1 MADEKD
7 LELEE
12 KEQDKLTEE
21 FPVAEPAKVQEV
33 EASDGTDKVEPETDK
48 EGTEEGGEAGTKI
61 LKGNKPDESEQ
72 EKDPL
77 GESEIPQQEK
87 EKEDIVRPTDVQ
99 VDGEEEK
106 LTKNDVETES
116 ENNLS
121 PEADKIEADKTD
133 EDVQD
138 TPGIIN
144 NVDELKIKLAE
155 VEFEAETEKQ
165 VHNFEKLVRQQQYE
179 KEMFEQALY
188 TRVLELYDKY
198 GIPRDCDVQEL
209 AEVDPAKYQILQ
221 NILRDARLT
230 HQDVIKEIEAP
241 VIEANQEIIF
251 RLAGAEVKNNY
262 KDLTEDEKKETAAT
276 FVQIINKYGLE
287 DIDTDLKN
295 KVEMSVARAKMICA
309 KNKNEEPPKPVE
321 EKKEQS
327 ATDVIIEQPKEN
339 NTGKKLDDF
348 KKDIVSTPSNN
359 TVTEVTPDTVNQI
372 WLSKQGNERLEFFK
386 KHQKMIMANLAKGGN
401 SLGYTDRSRRW

>member
-7 LELEE
+7 LELQ
-12 KEQDKLTEE
+12 EQDKLIKE
-21 FPVAEPAKVQEV
+21 FPVTEPAKVQQV
-33 EASDGTDKVEPETDK
+33 EANDGADKIELEANK
-48 EGTEEGGEAGTKI
+48 EGAEEGGEAGTQAP
-61 LKGNKPDESEQ
+61 KGDTVKPDEQ
-72 EKDPL
+72 EKDPV
-77 GESEIPQQEK
+77 GESEIPRQDEK
-87 EKEDIVRPTDVQ
+87 EE
-99 VDGEEEK
+99 VDGEAEDK
-106 LTKNDVETES
+106 KDTPDADSKNPTELDTEGENDLPPGTDKNETDI
-116 ENNLS
+116 
-121 PEADKIEADKTD
+121 ADKN
-133 EDVQD
+133 VQD
-138 TPGIIN
+138 TPGVIN
-144 NVDELKIKLAE
+144 DVDELKIKLAE

-309 KNKNEEPPKPVE
+309 KNKNEEPPKSAE
-321 EKKEQS
+321 KKKEQT
-327 ATDVIIEQPKEN
+327 AVDVVIEQPKEN

>member
-7 LELEE
+7 LELQ
-12 KEQDKLTEE
+12 EQDKLTEE
-21 FPVAEPAKVQEV
+21 FPVTKPAEVQEV
-33 EASDGTDKVEPETDK
+33 EGNDGADKTEPEADK
-48 EGTEEGGEAGTKI
+48 EGTKEGGEAGTTTPEGDGAEPTKTE
-61 LKGNKPDESEQ
+61 DSV
-72 EKDPL
+72 
-77 GESEIPQQEK
+77 GESEISQQEK
-87 EKEDIVRPTDVQ
+87 QEE
-99 VDGEEEK
+99 VDGEKEK
-106 LTKNDVETES
+106 DNLDTEDPTKLDTEGENDLPPVT
-116 ENNLS
+116 
-121 PEADKIEADKTD
+121 DKTEADKTD
-133 EDVQD
+133 ENTED
-138 TPGIIN
+138 TPAIIN

-262 KDLTEDEKKETAAT
+262 KDLTEDEKKETATT

-287 DIDTDLKN
+287 DIDADLKN

-309 KNKNEEPPKPVE
+309 KNKKEEPPKPAEEKIEQVKLPVE
-321 EKKEQS
+321 EL
-327 ATDVIIEQPKEN
+327 PKDN
-339 NTGKKLDDF
+339 NAGKKLDDF

-359 TVTEVTPDTVNQI
+359 TVNEVTPDTVNQI

-401 SLGYTDRSRRW
+401 SLGYTDRARRW

>member
-7 LELEE
+7 LELQ
-12 KEQDKLTEE
+12 EQDKLTEE
-21 FPVAEPAKVQEV
+21 FPITKPAEVQET
-33 EASDGTDKVEPETDK
+33 ERNDGTDKIEPEADK
-48 EGTEEGGEAGTKI
+48 EGTKEGGEAGTTTPEGDGAEPTKTE
-61 LKGNKPDESEQ
+61 DSV
-72 EKDPL
+72 

-87 EKEDIVRPTDVQ
+87 QEE
-99 VDGEEEK
+99 VDGEKEK
-106 LTKNDVETES
+106 DNPDTEDPTKLDTEGENDLPPGTDKT
-116 ENNLS
+116 
-121 PEADKIEADKTD
+121 EADETD
-133 EDVQD
+133 ENVQD
-138 TPGIIN
+138 TPGVIN

-230 HQDVIKEIEAP
+230 HQDVIKDIEAP

-262 KDLTEDEKKETAAT
+262 KDLTEDEKKETATT

-287 DIDTDLKN
+287 DIDADLKN
-295 KVEMSVARAKMICA
+295 KVEISVARAKMICA
-309 KNKNEEPPKPVE
+309 KNNKKEEPPKPTEEKVEQAKPTVE
-321 EKKEQS
+321 ES
-327 ATDVIIEQPKEN
+327 PKDN
-339 NTGKKLDDF
+339 NAGKKLDDF

-359 TVTEVTPDTVNQI
+359 KVTDVTPDTVNQI

-401 SLGYTDRSRRW
+401 SLGYTDRARRW

>member
-7 LELEE
+7 LELEK

-21 FPVAEPAKVQEV
+21 FPVTEPAKVQEV
-33 EASDGTDKVEPETDK
+33 EANDDADKVEPEADK
-48 EGTEEGGEAGTKI
+48 EGTEEGGETGTKTPE
-61 LKGNKPDESEQ
+61 GNTPDESEQ
-72 EKDPL
+72 EKDPM
-77 GESEIPQQEK
+77 GESEVHQQEK
-87 EKEDIVRPTDVQ
+87 QE
-99 VDGEEEK
+99 VDGEKEK
-106 LTKNDVETES
+106 DNPDALDTEGENDLPPET
-116 ENNLS
+116 
-121 PEADKIEADKTD
+121 DKTETDKTD
-133 EDVQD
+133 ENVQD
-138 TPGIIN
+138 TPGVIN

-309 KNKNEEPPKPVE
+309 KNNNEKPLKPVE
-321 EKKEQS
+321 EKKEQM
-327 ATDVIIEQPKEN
+327 AADVIIEQPEEN